1 MVTVF
6 VRDPAKAP
14 APHDRLRVVTGSLLD
29 EAALTAA
36 VRGQDAVIS
45 AIGRGRSFKSE
56 HLMEQ
61 VVPPLV
67 SAMKA
72 AGVRRLIFMSAL
84 GVGDSYQDSPV
95 IGRLFFRTLLRGI
108 YADKAVGDRLIRTS
122 GLEWT
127 LVQPS
132 QLTDG
137 PLTRNYRH
145 GERLALSGMSS
156 SAWRLVAKCCSPDE
170 ARNTSSA
177 VTALATEARRRRKT
191 PSAIANRPA
200 GVSPAAGRRL
210 MPRSIA
216 AAATRRIDAN
226 ARAMSSSVQP
236 AVPTRD

>member
-1 MVTVF
+1 MGGHYNAAAVNLLVLGATGGSGRHIVSQALAAGHTVTVF

-29 EAALTAA
+29 EAALTAT
-36 VRGQDAVIS
+36 VRGQDGVIS

-61 VVPPLV
+61 VVPHLL

-84 GVGDSYQDSPV
+84 GVGDSYQDSPI
-95 IGRLFFRTLLRGI
+95 IGKLFFRTLLRGI

-122 GLEWT
+122 GLDWT

-145 GERLALSGMSS
+145 GERLALSGIAQVSR
-156 SAWRLVAKCCSPDE
+156 ADVADFILGCLIAPQ
-170 ARNTSSA
+170 TIG
-177 VTALATEARRRRKT
+177 ATL
-191 PSAIANRPA
+191 I
-200 GVSPAAGRRL
+200 VS
-210 MPRSIA
+210 
-216 AAATRRIDAN
+216 N
-226 ARAMSSSVQP
+226 
-236 AVPTRD
+236 